1 MHVPLKIDFEIAISL
16 PVRSVLFLE
25 LCRRGEAGGEE
36 AGGLPLLRLIS
47 IFKRNKQF
55 PIHLIQHDR
64 KENNCNVPFGDIFIV
79 QQ

>member
-1 MHVPLKIDFEIAISL
+1 MHVPLKMDFEIAIAL

-47 IFKRNKQF
+47 IFKK
-55 PIHLIQHDR
+55 
-64 KENNCNVPFGDIFIV
+64 K
-79 QQ
+79 